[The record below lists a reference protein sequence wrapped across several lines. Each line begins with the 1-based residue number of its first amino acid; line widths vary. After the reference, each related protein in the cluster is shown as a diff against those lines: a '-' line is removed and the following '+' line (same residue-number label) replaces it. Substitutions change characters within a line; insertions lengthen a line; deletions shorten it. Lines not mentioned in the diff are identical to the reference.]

1 MRWIY
6 YKENPVL
13 IAVLDKIYR
22 EIRSIA
28 IKDKQLIA

>member
-1 MRWIY
+1 MRGVY
-6 YKENPVL
+6 YKEDSIL

-28 IKDKQLIA
+28 IKDK